1 MQRLID
7 EIEDKLPSNQFGF
20 RRKRG
25 TRDAI
30 FLLSTFIDEQL
41 EAGNDAFIAFIDFTA
56 AFDSVSHKFL
66 DESLAKMGASVQSRA
81 LFRTIYDN
89 AKGQIRVRN
98 KDGSTTFSQSLVI
111 KRGVVQGDI
120 FSPYGFIIALA
131 VLIAEYDQLDVT
143 TDGQLHCL
151 DKVHCYIN

>member
-1 MQRLID
+1 M
-7 EIEDKLPSNQFGF
+7 EDNLPPNQFGF

-41 EAGNDAFIAFIDFTA
+41 EARNDAFIAFIDFTA

-81 LFRTIYDN
+81 LFRTIY
-89 AKGQIRVRN
+89 
-98 KDGSTTFSQSLVI
+98 
-111 KRGVVQGDI
+111 
-120 FSPYGFIIALA
+120 
-131 VLIAEYDQLDVT
+131 
-143 TDGQLHCL
+143 
-151 DKVHCYIN
+151 YI

>member
-1 MQRLID
+1 M
-7 EIEDKLPSNQFGF
+7 
-20 RRKRG
+20 
-25 TRDAI
+25 
-30 FLLSTFIDEQL
+30 
-41 EAGNDAFIAFIDFTA
+41 
-56 AFDSVSHKFL
+56 V
-66 DESLAKMGASVQSRA
+66 ASVQLRA

-98 KDGSTTFSQSLVI
+98 KDGSTTFSQSFVI

-131 VLIAEYDQLDVT
+131 VLIAEYDRLDVT

-151 DKVHCYIN
+151 DKVHC